1 MTKVAIKNENIT
13 SFGGIY
19 QIMDVFSKLGFE
31 RQRWQATD
39 RYLRKDI
46 QFFDVDLFYDKEKVE
61 GFNKVITQKIVKIE
75 NLGDARNK
83 E

>member
-1 MTKVAIKNENIT
+1 MAKVAIKNEKIT

>member
-1 MTKVAIKNENIT
+1 
-13 SFGGIY
+13 
-19 QIMDVFSKLGFE
+19 MDVFSKLGFE

-83 E
+83 EW

>member
-1 MTKVAIKNENIT
+1 
-13 SFGGIY
+13 
-19 QIMDVFSKLGFE
+19 MDVFSKLGFE

>member
-1 MTKVAIKNENIT
+1 MTKVAIKNENTT

-19 QIMDVFSKLGFE
+19 HIMDVFSKLGFE

-46 QFFDVDLFYDKEKVE
+46 QFFGVMD
-61 GFNKVITQKIVKIE
+61 IW
-75 NLGDARNK
+75 
-83 E
+83 

>member
-1 MTKVAIKNENIT
+1 MAKVAIKNENIT

>member
-19 QIMDVFSKLGFE
+19 HIMDVFSKLGFE

-39 RYLRKDI
+39 RYLREDI
-46 QFFDVDLFYDKEKVE
+46 QFFDVDLFCGKEKVE
-61 GFNKVITQKIVKIE
+61 GFNKVITQKIGKVK